1 MRILIKNKKT
11 GKLAV
16 VYDYGDEGRE
26 AVIKYLKDGKP
37 FGPLRTVQL
46 LNFITEHENPYVGS
60 TIIQ

>member
-26 AVIKYLKDGKP
+26 AVIKYLKDDKP

-46 LNFITEHENPYVGS
+46 LNFIGVPEPRKVGK
-60 TIIQ
+60 